1 MPTKDPDDSLI
12 TWQTNEISPAEP
24 PHDRADWVR
33 IIRGTALRA
42 RVILTTDGHGRWR
55 VSVAEETRADTIGS
69 GPIDTTPIDH
79 RHAVTEALRKA
90 GKPIRD

>member
-1 MPTKDPDDSLI
+1 MPTKDMDDSLI
-12 TWQTNEISPAEP
+12 TWQTNEITPADP
-24 PHDRADWVR
+24 PHDRDGWVK
-33 IIRGTALRA
+33 IIRQTAPRA
-42 RVILTTDGHGRWR
+42 RVVLTTDGYGRWR
-55 VSVAEETRADTIGS
+55 VSVAEETRVDTIGS